1 MSEWCRLFAQFEM
14 LVSFLLA
21 ERVGFLAY
29 LSGADQPPTT
39 SLTLVATAA
48 VAGVWVDPS
57 QGGEKFLFLEFIISD
72 WCLVCQTAV

>member
-14 LVSFLLA
+14 FVSFLLA

-48 VAGVWVDPS
+48 AAGVWVDPLARRREIPIFRVHY
-57 QGGEKFLFLEFIISD
+57 Q
-72 WCLVCQTAV
+72 